1 MIPKPPPREGA
12 LGFLYLPPFRVI
24 GTSVAGEATCVQV
37 PELDVCFDMGSC
49 PRAMLA
55 SRVVAISHGH
65 MDHIGGLAYFCSQRY
80 FQGMGAASIVCDIR
94 IAPAIEGMMK
104 GYVDL
109 ERQVT
114 PFTIT
119 PLEPEQQ
126 IELKNNIFLRA
137 LHVEHAVPAMGYVVI
152 ERRSK
157 LREEFIGLPQ
167 EKLRELKERGVAITR
182 TLEIPLV
189 AYLGDT
195 APGPHLVRDD
205 VRKARVV
212 VCECTFTE
220 PDHKDRARVGMH
232 MHADDIAEWLGVLEC
247 EALVLTHVSR
257 RTNLAQARRQI
268 EERAGEKHAHK
279 LHVLMDHRHNRLRYE
294 RQLIEA
300 GEKEH
305 DAEPQ

>member
-119 PLEPEQQ
+119 PMEPEQQ

-232 MHADDIAEWLGVLEC
+232 MHADDIAEWLGVL
-247 EALVLTHVSR
+247 
-257 RTNLAQARRQI
+257 
-268 EERAGEKHAHK
+268 
-279 LHVLMDHRHNRLRYE
+279 
-294 RQLIEA
+294 
-300 GEKEH
+300 
-305 DAEPQ
+305 